1 MDTKREDINI
11 DDRKPRAIL
20 VGVQLGPQDISYFM
34 KELEQLAEAAGL
46 EVAGILTQRAER
58 VNPASYM
65 GSGKL
70 EELKEACETLEADV
84 VVLNNELSGRQIR
97 NIEEETG
104 VKVIDRTIL
113 ILDIFASRAVSR
125 EGKLQVELAQLQYR
139 MPRLVGFGKSLSRT
153 GGGIGTRGP
162 GEKKLE
168 TDRRHIARKM
178 DEIRREIE
186 EVKASRAIQ
195 RSKREK
201 SELPIVAIV
210 GYTNAGK
217 STLMNAMLAATEKEE
232 KSVFAKDMLFATLD
246 TALRNIKADT
256 DKEFLLI
263 DTVGFVS
270 NLPHTL
276 VNAFRSTLEEI
287 LYADLILHV
296 VDSSYEDYFF
306 NMNVTDHV
314 VNEIGAEDIKKL
326 YVFNKIDKVENY
338 EDVLP
343 GGPDCLYISAKKGL
357 NLDKL
362 MDRICKELF
371 SDRITAELLIPY
383 DKGQISSY
391 LCEKCKVLKMDYKNE
406 GTYFEVELS
415 KADYGRYK
423 EYLI

>member
-1 MDTKREDINI
+1 MENNVEMQTQ
-11 DDRKPRAIL
+11 RAIL
-20 VGVQLGPQDISYFM
+20 VGVQIGPRDIEYYM

-46 EVAGILTQRAER
+46 EVAGVMTQKAER
-58 VNPASYM
+58 VNPATYM
-65 GSGKL
+65 GKGKL
-70 EELKEACETLEADV
+70 EELQEAVQTLEADV

-97 NIEEETG
+97 NLEDATA

-113 ILDIFASRAVSR
+113 ILDIFAARAVSR

-139 MPRLVGFGKSLSRT
+139 MPRLVGFGKALSRT

-168 TDRRHIARKM
+168 TDRRHIARQI

-186 EVKASRAIQ
+186 NVKATRQVQ
-195 RSKREK
+195 RSRRSK
-201 SELPIVAIV
+201 SGLPIVAIA

-217 STLMNAMLAATEKEE
+217 STLMNALLKQSEKED
-232 KSVFAKDMLFATLD
+232 KDVFVKDMLFATLD
-246 TALRNIKADT
+246 TSLRKIRIDA
-256 DKEFLLI
+256 DKEFILI

-296 VDSSYEDYFF
+296 VDASYEDCFF
-306 NMNVTDHV
+306 NMQVADRV
-314 VNEIGAEDIKKL
+314 LDEIGAEDIRKF

-338 EDVLP
+338 EDTLP
-343 GGPDCLYISAKKGL
+343 GGPDCIYISAKKEI
-357 NLDKL
+357 NLDVLLEK
-362 MDRICKELF
+362 IAGELF
-371 SDRITAELLIPY
+371 SDRVIAELMIPY
-383 DKGQISSY
+383 DQGRITSY
-391 LCEKCKVLKMDYKNE
+391 LCDNCKVLKMEYKNE

-415 KADYGRYK
+415 GEDYGRLR

>member
-1 MDTKREDINI
+1 MDIN
-11 DDRKPRAIL
+11 KEEFLEETKTPRAIL
-20 VGVQLGPQDISYFM
+20 VGVQIGAEDISYFM
-34 KELEQLAEAAGL
+34 KELEQLAEAANLDVVG
-46 EVAGILTQRAER
+46 VMTQKSER

-70 EELKEACETLEADV
+70 EELKEACQTLEADV
-84 VVLNNELSGRQIR
+84 VVMNNELSGRQIR

-113 ILDIFASRAVSR
+113 ILDIFASRAISR

-139 MPRLVGFGKSLSRT
+139 LPRLIGFGKSLSRT

-186 EVKASRAIQ
+186 EVKATRSVQ

-201 SELPIVAIV
+201 SGLPIVAIA

-217 STLMNAMLAATEKEE
+217 STLMNKMLQITEKED
-232 KSVFAKDMLFATLD
+232 KAVFAENMLFATLD
-246 TALRNIKADT
+246 TSLRNIRADV
-256 DKEFLLI
+256 DKEYLLI

-270 NLPHTL
+270 KLPHTL

-296 VDSSYEDYFF
+296 VDGSYKDYFF
-306 NMNVTDHV
+306 NMSVADKVLND
-314 VNEIGAEDIKKL
+314 IGAGDIKKL
-326 YVFNKIDKVENY
+326 YVFNKIDAVDDYK
-338 EDVLP
+338 DTLP
-343 GGPDCLYISAKKGL
+343 GGPDCIYISAKTGL
-357 NLDKL
+357 NVDRL
-362 MDRICKELF
+362 MDRINEELF
-371 SDRITAELLIPY
+371 SDRIIAELLIPY
-383 DKGQISSY
+383 DKGNISSY
-391 LCEKCKVLKMDYKNE
+391 LCEKCKVLKMDYRND

-415 KADYGRYK
+415 SEDYGRYRD
-423 EYLI
+423 YLI

>member
-1 MDTKREDINI
+1 MENNVEMQTQ
-11 DDRKPRAIL
+11 RAIL
-20 VGVQLGPQDISYFM
+20 VGVQIGPRDIEYYM

-46 EVAGILTQRAER
+46 EVAGVMTQKAER
-58 VNPASYM
+58 VNPATYM
-65 GSGKL
+65 GKGKL
-70 EELKEACETLEADV
+70 EELQEAVQTLEADV

-97 NIEEETG
+97 NLEDATG

-113 ILDIFASRAVSR
+113 ILDIFAARAVSR

-139 MPRLVGFGKSLSRT
+139 MPRLVGFGKALSRT

-168 TDRRHIARKM
+168 TDRRHIARQI

-186 EVKASRAIQ
+186 NVKATRQVQ
-195 RSKREK
+195 RSRRSK
-201 SELPIVAIV
+201 SGLPIVAIA

-217 STLMNAMLAATEKEE
+217 STLMNALLKQSEKED
-232 KSVFAKDMLFATLD
+232 KDVFVKDMLFATLD
-246 TALRNIKADT
+246 TSLRKIQIDA
-256 DKEFLLI
+256 DKEFILI

-296 VDSSYEDYFF
+296 VDASYEDCFF
-306 NMNVTDHV
+306 NMQVADRV
-314 VNEIGAEDIKKL
+314 LDEIGAEDIRKF

-338 EDVLP
+338 EDTLP
-343 GGPDCLYISAKKGL
+343 GGPDCIYISAKKEI
-357 NLDKL
+357 NLDVLLEK
-362 MDRICKELF
+362 IAGELF
-371 SDRITAELLIPY
+371 SDRVIAELMIPY
-383 DKGQISSY
+383 DQGRITSY
-391 LCEKCKVLKMDYKNE
+391 LCDNCKVLKMEYKNE

-415 KADYGRYK
+415 GEDYGRLR

>member
-1 MDTKREDINI
+1 MDNDREELLAE
-11 DDRKPRAIL
+11 DRKPRAIL

-34 KELEQLAEAAGL
+34 NELEQLSEAAGL
-46 EVAGILTQRAER
+46 EVVGVLTQRAER

-70 EELKEACETLEADV
+70 EELKEACETLEADI

-113 ILDIFASRAVSR
+113 ILDIFAARAVSR

-186 EVKASRAIQ
+186 EVKANRSVQRA
-195 RSKREK
+195 KREK
-201 SELPIVAIV
+201 SGLPIVAIV

-217 STLMNAMLAATEKEE
+217 STLMNSMLAATEKEE
-232 KSVFAKDMLFATLD
+232 KSVFAKNMLFATLD
-246 TALRNIKADT
+246 TALRNIRADV

-296 VDSSYEDYFF
+296 VDASYEDYFF
-306 NMNVTDHV
+306 NMNVADKV
-314 VNEIGAEDIKKL
+314 VNEIGAEGIKKL
-326 YVFNKIDKVENY
+326 YVFNKIDMVENY
-338 EDVLP
+338 QDVLP
-343 GGPDCLYISAKKGL
+343 GGPDCLYISAKDGTGL
-357 NLDKL
+357 DEL
-362 MDRICKELF
+362 MDRICRELF
-371 SDRITAELLIPY
+371 SDRIIAELMIPY
-383 DKGQISSY
+383 DKGQINSY
-391 LCEKCKVLKMDYKNE
+391 LCDNCKVLKMDYKNE

>member
-1 MDTKREDINI
+1 MENNVEMQTQ
-11 DDRKPRAIL
+11 RAIL
-20 VGVQLGPQDISYFM
+20 VGVQIGPRDIEYYM

-46 EVAGILTQRAER
+46 EVAGVMTQKAER
-58 VNPASYM
+58 VNPATYM
-65 GSGKL
+65 GKGKL
-70 EELKEACETLEADV
+70 EELQEAVQTLEADV

-97 NIEEETG
+97 NLEDATG

-113 ILDIFASRAVSR
+113 ILDIFAARAVSR

-139 MPRLVGFGKSLSRT
+139 MPRLVGFGKALSRT

-168 TDRRHIARKM
+168 TDRRHIARQI

-186 EVKASRAIQ
+186 NVKATRQVQ
-195 RSKREK
+195 RSRRSK
-201 SELPIVAIV
+201 SGLPIVAIA

-217 STLMNAMLAATEKEE
+217 STLMNALLKQSEKED
-232 KSVFAKDMLFATLD
+232 KDVFVKDMLFATLD
-246 TALRNIKADT
+246 TSLRKIRIDA
-256 DKEFLLI
+256 DKEFILI

-296 VDSSYEDYFF
+296 VDASYEDCFF
-306 NMNVTDHV
+306 NMQVADRV
-314 VNEIGAEDIKKL
+314 LDEIGAEDIRKF

-338 EDVLP
+338 EDTLP
-343 GGPDCLYISAKKGL
+343 GGPDCIYISAKKEI
-357 NLDKL
+357 NLDVLLEK
-362 MDRICKELF
+362 IAGELF
-371 SDRITAELLIPY
+371 SDRVIAELMIPY
-383 DKGQISSY
+383 DQGRITSY
-391 LCEKCKVLKMDYKNE
+391 LCDNCKVLKMEYKNE

-415 KADYGRYK
+415 GEDYGRLR
-423 EYLI
+423 EYL

>member
-1 MDTKREDINI
+1 MDNI
-11 DDRKPRAIL
+11 MENQTQRAIL
-20 VGVQLGPQDISYFM
+20 VGVQIGPRDIEYYM

-46 EVAGILTQRAER
+46 EVAGILTQKAER
-58 VNPASYM
+58 VNPATYM
-65 GSGKL
+65 GKGKL
-70 EELKEACETLEADV
+70 EELQEAVQTLEADV
-84 VVLNNELSGRQIR
+84 VILNNELSGRQIR
-97 NIEEETG
+97 NLEDATG

-113 ILDIFASRAVSR
+113 ILDIFAARAVSR

-139 MPRLVGFGKSLSRT
+139 MPRLVGFGKALSRT

-168 TDRRHIARKM
+168 TDRRHIARQI

-186 EVKASRAIQ
+186 DVKATRQVQ
-195 RSKREK
+195 RSRRSK
-201 SELPIVAIV
+201 SGLPIVAIA

-217 STLMNAMLAATEKEE
+217 STLMNALLKKSEKED
-232 KSVFAKDMLFATLD
+232 KDVFVKDMLFATLD
-246 TALRNIKADT
+246 TSLRKIQVDV
-256 DKEFLLI
+256 DKEFILI

-296 VDSSYEDYFF
+296 VDASYEDCFF
-306 NMNVTDHV
+306 NMQVADRV
-314 VNEIGAEDIKKL
+314 LDEIGAEDIRKL

-338 EDVLP
+338 EDTLP
-343 GGPDCLYISAKKGL
+343 GGPDCVYISAKNDI
-357 NLDKL
+357 NLDIL
-362 MDRICKELF
+362 MEKISGELF
-371 SDRITAELLIPY
+371 SGRVIAELMIPY
-383 DKGQISSY
+383 DKGRITSY
-391 LCEKCKVLKMDYKNE
+391 LCDNCKVLKMEYKNE

-415 KADYGRYK
+415 GEDYGRFR

>member
-1 MDTKREDINI
+1 MENNVEMQTQ
-11 DDRKPRAIL
+11 RAIL
-20 VGVQLGPQDISYFM
+20 VGVQIGPRDIEYYM

-46 EVAGILTQRAER
+46 EVAGVMTQKAER
-58 VNPASYM
+58 VNPATYM
-65 GSGKL
+65 GKGKL
-70 EELKEACETLEADV
+70 EELQEAVQTLEADV

-97 NIEEETG
+97 NLEDATG

-113 ILDIFASRAVSR
+113 ILDIFAARAVSR

-139 MPRLVGFGKSLSRT
+139 MPRLVGFGKALSRT

-168 TDRRHIARKM
+168 TDRRHIARQI

-186 EVKASRAIQ
+186 NVKATRQVQ
-195 RSKREK
+195 RSRRSK
-201 SELPIVAIV
+201 SGLPIVAIA

-217 STLMNAMLAATEKEE
+217 STLMNALLKQSEKED
-232 KSVFAKDMLFATLD
+232 KDVFVKDMLFATLD
-246 TALRNIKADT
+246 TSLRKIRIDA
-256 DKEFLLI
+256 DKEFILI

-296 VDSSYEDYFF
+296 VDASYEDCFF
-306 NMNVTDHV
+306 NMQVADRV
-314 VNEIGAEDIKKL
+314 LDEIGAEDIRKF

-338 EDVLP
+338 EDTLP
-343 GGPDCLYISAKKGL
+343 GGPDCIYISAKKEI
-357 NLDKL
+357 NLDVLLEK
-362 MDRICKELF
+362 IAGELF
-371 SDRITAELLIPY
+371 SDRVIAELMIPY
-383 DKGQISSY
+383 DQGRITSY
-391 LCEKCKVLKMDYKNE
+391 LCDNCKVLKMEYKNE

-415 KADYGRYK
+415 GEDYGRLR

>member
-1 MDTKREDINI
+1 MENNVEMQTQ
-11 DDRKPRAIL
+11 RAIL
-20 VGVQLGPQDISYFM
+20 VGVQIGPRDIEYYM

-46 EVAGILTQRAER
+46 EVAGVMTQKAER
-58 VNPASYM
+58 VNPATYM
-65 GSGKL
+65 GKGKL
-70 EELKEACETLEADV
+70 EELQEAVQTLEADV

-97 NIEEETG
+97 NLEDATG

-113 ILDIFASRAVSR
+113 ILDIFAARAVSR

-139 MPRLVGFGKSLSRT
+139 MPRLVGFGKALSRT
-153 GGGIGTRGP
+153 GDGIGTRGP

-168 TDRRHIARKM
+168 TDRRHIARQI

-186 EVKASRAIQ
+186 NVKATRQVQ
-195 RSKREK
+195 RSRRSK
-201 SELPIVAIV
+201 SGLPIVAIA

-217 STLMNAMLAATEKEE
+217 STLMNALLKQSEKED
-232 KSVFAKDMLFATLD
+232 KDVFVKDMLFATLD
-246 TALRNIKADT
+246 TSLRKIQIDA
-256 DKEFLLI
+256 DKEFILI

-296 VDSSYEDYFF
+296 VDASYEDCFF
-306 NMNVTDHV
+306 NMQVADRV
-314 VNEIGAEDIKKL
+314 LDEIGAEDIRKF

-338 EDVLP
+338 EDTLP
-343 GGPDCLYISAKKGL
+343 GGPDCIYISAKKEI
-357 NLDKL
+357 NLDVLLEK
-362 MDRICKELF
+362 IAGELF
-371 SDRITAELLIPY
+371 SDRVIAELMIPY
-383 DKGQISSY
+383 DQGRITSY
-391 LCEKCKVLKMDYKNE
+391 LCDNCKVLKMEYKNE

-415 KADYGRYK
+415 GEDYGRLR

>member
-1 MDTKREDINI
+1 MDINMENTVDERI
-11 DDRKPRAIL
+11 PRAIL
-20 VGVQLGPQDISYFM
+20 VGVQIGPEDITYFM
-34 KELEQLAEAAGL
+34 NELEQLAEAAGL
-46 EVAGILTQRAER
+46 EVVGVMTQKAER
-58 VNPASYM
+58 VNPAYYM
-65 GSGKL
+65 GTGKL
-70 EELKEACETLEADV
+70 EELKEACANLDADII
-84 VVLNNELSGRQIR
+84 VLNNELSGRQIR
-97 NIEEETG
+97 NIEDETD

-113 ILDIFASRAVSR
+113 ILDIFAARAVSR

-139 MPRLVGFGKSLSRT
+139 MPRLIGFGKSLSRT

-186 EVKASRAIQ
+186 EVKSSRSVQ
-195 RSKREK
+195 RSRRQKTGI
-201 SELPIVAIV
+201 PVVAVV

-217 STLMNAMLAATEKEE
+217 STLMNKMLEMTEKSD
-232 KSVFAKDMLFATLD
+232 KAVFAKDMLFATLD
-246 TALRNIKADT
+246 TALRNIKIDT

-270 NLPHTL
+270 KLPHTL

-287 LYADLILHV
+287 LYADVILHV

-306 NMNVTDHV
+306 NMTVADKV
-314 VNEIGAEDIKKL
+314 IEEIGAGGIKKL
-326 YVFNKIDKVENY
+326 YVFNKIDKIEDY

-343 GGPDCLYISAKKGL
+343 GGPDCLYISAKKGINMDTL
-357 NLDKL
+357 V
-362 MDRICKELF
+362 DRISKELF
-371 SDRITAELLIPY
+371 SDRIIAELMIPY
-383 DKGQISSY
+383 DKGNISSY

-415 KADYGRYK
+415 GEDYGRLR

>member
-1 MDTKREDINI
+1 MENNVEMQTQ
-11 DDRKPRAIL
+11 RAIL
-20 VGVQLGPQDISYFM
+20 VGVQIGPRDIEYYM
-34 KELEQLAEAAGL
+34 KELEQLAEAVGL
-46 EVAGILTQRAER
+46 EVAGVMTQKAER
-58 VNPASYM
+58 VNPATYM
-65 GSGKL
+65 GKGKL
-70 EELKEACETLEADV
+70 EELQEAVQTLEADV

-97 NIEEETG
+97 NLEDATG

-113 ILDIFASRAVSR
+113 ILDIFAARAVSR

-139 MPRLVGFGKSLSRT
+139 MPRLVGFGKALSRT

-168 TDRRHIARKM
+168 TDRRHIARQI

-186 EVKASRAIQ
+186 NVKATRQVQ
-195 RSKREK
+195 RSRRSK
-201 SELPIVAIV
+201 SGLPIVAIA

-217 STLMNAMLAATEKEE
+217 STLMNALLKQSEKED
-232 KSVFAKDMLFATLD
+232 KDVFVKDMLFATLD
-246 TALRNIKADT
+246 TSLRKIQIDA
-256 DKEFLLI
+256 DKEFILI

-296 VDSSYEDYFF
+296 VDASYEDCFF
-306 NMNVTDHV
+306 NMQVADRV
-314 VNEIGAEDIKKL
+314 LDEIGAEDIRKF

-338 EDVLP
+338 EDTLP
-343 GGPDCLYISAKKGL
+343 GGPDCIYISAKKEI
-357 NLDKL
+357 NLDVLLEK
-362 MDRICKELF
+362 IAGELF
-371 SDRITAELLIPY
+371 SDRVIAELMIPY
-383 DKGQISSY
+383 DQGRITSY
-391 LCEKCKVLKMDYKNE
+391 LCDNCKVLKMEYKNE

-415 KADYGRYK
+415 GEDYGRLR

>member
-1 MDTKREDINI
+1 MDNDREELLV

-34 KELEQLAEAAGL
+34 NELEQLSEAAGL
-46 EVAGILTQRAER
+46 EVVGVLTQRAER

-70 EELKEACETLEADV
+70 EELKEACETLEADII
-84 VVLNNELSGRQIR
+84 VLNNELSGRQIR

-186 EVKASRAIQ
+186 EVKANRSVQRA
-195 RSKREK
+195 KREK
-201 SELPIVAIV
+201 SGLPIVAIV

-232 KSVFAKDMLFATLD
+232 KSVFAKNMLFATLD
-246 TALRNIKADT
+246 TALRNIKADV

-296 VDSSYEDYFF
+296 VDASYEDYFF
-306 NMNVTDHV
+306 NMNVADKV

-326 YVFNKIDKVENY
+326 YVFNKIDMVENY
-338 EDVLP
+338 QDILP
-343 GGPDCLYISAKKGL
+343 GGPDCLYISAKNGTGL
-357 NLDKL
+357 EGL

-371 SDRITAELLIPY
+371 SDRIIAELMIPY
-383 DKGQISSY
+383 DKGQINSY
-391 LCEKCKVLKMDYKNE
+391 LCDNCKVLKMDYKNE

-415 KADYGRYK
+415 KADYGRYRD
-423 EYLI
+423 YLI

>member
-1 MDTKREDINI
+1 MENNVEMQTQ
-11 DDRKPRAIL
+11 RAIL
-20 VGVQLGPQDISYFM
+20 VGVQIGPRDIEYYM

-46 EVAGILTQRAER
+46 EVAGVMTQKAER
-58 VNPASYM
+58 VNPATYM
-65 GSGKL
+65 GKGKL
-70 EELKEACETLEADV
+70 EELQEAVQTLEADV

-97 NIEEETG
+97 NLEDATG

-113 ILDIFASRAVSR
+113 ILDIFAARAVSR

-139 MPRLVGFGKSLSRT
+139 MPRLVGFGKALSRT

-168 TDRRHIARKM
+168 TDRRHIARQI

-186 EVKASRAIQ
+186 NVKATRQVQ
-195 RSKREK
+195 RSRRSK
-201 SELPIVAIV
+201 SGLPIVAIA

-217 STLMNAMLAATEKEE
+217 STLMNALLKQSEKED
-232 KSVFAKDMLFATLD
+232 KDVFVKDMLFATLE
-246 TALRNIKADT
+246 TSLRKIQIDA
-256 DKEFLLI
+256 DKEFILI

-296 VDSSYEDYFF
+296 VDASYEDCFF
-306 NMNVTDHV
+306 NMQVADRV
-314 VNEIGAEDIKKL
+314 LDEIGAEDIRKF

-338 EDVLP
+338 EDTLP
-343 GGPDCLYISAKKGL
+343 GGPDCIYISAKKEI
-357 NLDKL
+357 NLDVLLEK
-362 MDRICKELF
+362 IAGELF
-371 SDRITAELLIPY
+371 SDRVIAELMIPY
-383 DKGQISSY
+383 DQGRITSY
-391 LCEKCKVLKMDYKNE
+391 LCDNCKVLKMEYKNE

-415 KADYGRYK
+415 GEDYGRLR

>member
-1 MDTKREDINI
+1 MDNDREELLV

-34 KELEQLAEAAGL
+34 NELEQLSEAAGL
-46 EVAGILTQRAER
+46 EVVGVLTQKAER

-70 EELKEACETLEADV
+70 EELKEACAALEADI

-113 ILDIFASRAVSR
+113 ILDIFAARAVSR

-186 EVKASRAIQ
+186 EVKANRSVQRA
-195 RSKREK
+195 KREK
-201 SELPIVAIV
+201 SGLPIVAIV

-232 KSVFAKDMLFATLD
+232 KSVFAKNMLFATLD
-246 TALRNIKADT
+246 TALRNIRADV

-296 VDSSYEDYFF
+296 VDASYEDYFF
-306 NMNVTDHV
+306 NMNVADKV
-314 VNEIGAEDIKKL
+314 VNEIGAEGIKKL
-326 YVFNKIDKVENY
+326 YVFNKIDMVENY
-338 EDVLP
+338 QDVLP
-343 GGPDCLYISAKKGL
+343 GGPDCLYISAVNGTGL
-357 NLDKL
+357 DEL

-371 SDRITAELLIPY
+371 SDRIIAELMIPY

-391 LCEKCKVLKMDYKNE
+391 LCANCKVIKMDYKNE

-415 KADYGRYK
+415 KADYGRYR